1 MTADECVFQD
11 GCCGLPPGDYSRR
24 LMLNRK
30 AYWDPGRTNVM
41 SAPSLSREGCKA
53 LRSRRHSIPWWH
65 RRGCAHRVIQL
76 KKLVSHVEPGTSNMT
91 KDLGPAGSPAWQ
103 RRQPQPQATK
113 AKQIPAQIAM
123 DSCVPP

>member
-41 SAPSLSREGCKA
+41 SAPSLSGEAVRRCVRVSIVSRGGTVGVA
-53 LRSRRHSIPWWH
+53 LTGWY
-65 RRGCAHRVIQL
+65 
-76 KKLVSHVEPGTSNMT
+76 N
-91 KDLGPAGSPAWQ
+91 
-103 RRQPQPQATK
+103 
-113 AKQIPAQIAM
+113 
-123 DSCVPP
+123 